1 MALSTTPTIS
11 PSPAAGN
18 TPNGPFPANP
28 VNHTHPFTAITGLRF
43 GTNGRVEP
51 VYDAANVY
59 ANGVVVALYN
69 AATTEGTFSAV
80 TVPRVT
86 ISVAVQNVEGD
97 EGNTAGKAEADKF
110 LAEGRITKQEYTEIT
125 TTPTPKTDGVA
136 PSAPV
141 QGQAAAAVTGDISFA
156 TVLTPNGTTLGTMI
170 KNVTYPRTIA
180 QLSDHNSTVSG
191 AQNVVNNLAALA
203 LNIYEPIKAKY
214 SNVLVTNSFRHGK
227 VVNGQKVPDPNQH
240 GSGQAMDLQF
250 RGVGAHDYFDIAVW
264 ISKNIPHDQLLLE
277 YLPGKTVWIHISFA
291 IPGLPYGGTSIRKS
305 KPQNI
310 LATLNG
316 AAGGKF
322 TPNLHQDIIVS
333 AVPNRV
339 VAA

>member
-1 MALSTTPTIS
+1 MATTPTI
-11 PSPAAGN
+11 
-18 TPNGPFPANP
+18 NP
-28 VNHTHPFTAITGLRF
+28 VVADSSTAGGHFLVPHKHNFNSIVGLRF

-59 ANGVVVALYN
+59 ANGQIIALYN
-69 AATTEGTFSAV
+69 AASTEGSFSAV

-86 ISVAVQNVEGD
+86 VVAAVQNVEGD
-97 EGNTAGKAEADKF
+97 DDNTAGKAEADRF
-110 LAEGRITKQEYTEIT
+110 LAEGRITKQEYTELT
-125 TTPTPKTDGVA
+125 TTPTPKTQGVA
-136 PSAPV
+136 PVAPPP
-141 QGQAAAAVTGDISFA
+141 AREAEAVTGDISFA

-180 QLSDHNSTVSG
+180 QLAEHSPLVSG
-191 AQNVVNNLAALA
+191 PPAVVNNLAALA
-203 LNIYEPIKAKY
+203 LNVIEPIKAKY
-214 SNVLVTNSFRHGK
+214 PNMLIANSYRHGASI
-227 VVNGQKVPDPNQH
+227 GGGQH
-240 GSGQAMDLQF
+240 GTGQAADLQF

-264 ISKNIPHDQLLLE
+264 ISKNIPYDQLLLE
-277 YLPGKTVWIHISFA
+277 YLPGKTVWIHLSFA
-291 IPGLPYGGTSIRKS
+291 APGLPYGGTSIRQN
-305 KPQNI
+305 KPQNK

-322 TPNLHQDIIVS
+322 TPNLHSDIIVS

>member
-1 MALSTTPTIS
+1 MALTTTPTIS
-11 PSPAAGN
+11 PSPAPGN
-18 TPNGPFPANP
+18 TPNGPFPQNP
-28 VNHTHPFTAITGLRF
+28 VNHVHPFTAITGLRF
-43 GTNGRVEP
+43 GANGRVEP
-51 VYDAANVY
+51 VYDAANVF
-59 ANGVVVALYN
+59 ANGQVIALYN
-69 AATTEGTFSAV
+69 AATVEGTFSAI

-86 ISVAVQNVEGD
+86 VVAAVQNVEGD
-97 EGNTAGKAEADKF
+97 ADNTAGKVEADQF
-110 LAEGRITKQEYTEIT
+110 LAEGRITKQEHTELT
-125 TTPTPKTDGVA
+125 TTPTPKTQGVA
-136 PSAPV
+136 PVAPV
-141 QGQAAAAVTGDISFA
+141 PARESAAVTGDISFA
-156 TVLTPNGTTLGTMI
+156 TVLTPNGTTLATMI

-180 QLSDHNSTVSG
+180 QLSDHNSTVSS

-214 SNVLVTNSFRHGK
+214 SNVLMTNSFRHGK